1 MSENSETP
9 DYFKNPPPR
18 RFGALAF
25 LEAPDD
31 RFAVI
36 ERSYWTEVSR
46 WGLPGGSAAPNELP
60 RRALA
65 RHLAEKLHVRLTADR
80 LLLVDHAPA
89 VPDKHHE
96 GANFVYHKRL
106 AELPQDVR
114 PARGYTGLRWVT
126 PEQAEG
132 LLLDHE
138 LLRFRA
144 CLQAVRSSAFGV
156 ELLLGN
162 PMI

>member
-1 MSENSETP
+1 MSENQ
-9 DYFKNPPPR
+9 DYFANPPPR
-18 RFGALAF
+18 RVGALAF
-25 LEAPDD
+25 LEAPED

-65 RHLAEKLHVRLTADR
+65 RHLAEKLNVRLTADR
-80 LLLVDHAPA
+80 FLLVDHATA
-89 VPDKHHE
+89 VPDKQQHE
-96 GANFVYHKRL
+96 GVNFVYYKRL
-106 AELPQDVR
+106 VALPKDVR
-114 PARGYTGLRWVT
+114 PVRGYMGLGWVT
-126 PEQAEG
+126 PDEAEG

-144 CLQAVRSSAFGV
+144 CLQVVRSGAFGV
-156 ELLLGN
+156 ELLYGN
-162 PMI
+162 PMV